1 MRALYSITTL
11 LALCTTATTTTL
23 PNPSRS
29 QQQQQRPFNW
39 LTTKSTGVN
48 LGGWLVQ
55 EASLDTT
62 FWETHAPNAPDEWT
76 LCQTLGPAQCSAV
89 LEHRYSTFITTA
101 TIDALAAAGISLL
114 RIPTTYAAWVNLPGS
129 GLYSGKQTV
138 HLRVIT
144 EYAIRRYNM
153 HIIIDVHSLPGGLNG
168 LDIGEAV
175 GHWGWFYNDTA
186 WDHSMDVVD
195 KVIEFIGASSR
206 PTAFTFEVMNE
217 PADRN
222 KEDDL
227 GMSVFG
233 TPEAVSDSAAA
244 YILRFWRA
252 VLERVRMREA
262 EAEREGLRV
271 GDIPVMFQSFKLP
284 DYWKGNF
291 SADENVVFDMHNYY
305 FEGRNTTAENLPRY
319 MLSDAENKSGDG
331 SIPVFVGEWAIQT
344 AYNNSFALRERNV
357 KAGLAIWEQYT
368 QGSAYWSA
376 RFEGNDTV
384 NGEGTKKDYWSFG
397 RFIDLG
403 YFD

>member
-1 MRALYSITTL
+1 MRALFSITTF
-11 LALCTTATTTTL
+11 LAICTTATTTTL
-23 PNPSRS
+23 PNPSKQHPQS
-29 QQQQQRPFNW
+29 PFNW

-55 EASLDTT
+55 EASLDTE

-76 LCQTLGPAQCSAV
+76 LCQTLGPAQCSSV
-89 LEHRYSTFITTA
+89 LEHRYATFITTS
-101 TIDALAAAGISLL
+101 TIDTLAAAGISLL
-114 RIPTTYAAWVNLPGS
+114 RIPTTYAAWINLPGS
-129 GLYSGKQTV
+129 ALYSGNQTQ
-138 HLRVIT
+138 HLRRIT
-144 EYAIRRYNM
+144 EYAIDTYNM

-168 LDIGEAV
+168 LDIGEAM

-186 WDHSMDVVD
+186 WGHSMDVVD
-195 KVIEFIGASSR
+195 RVVEFIGASGR
-206 PTAFTFEVMNE
+206 PRAFTFEVMNE

-222 KEDDL
+222 REGDL
-227 GMSVFG
+227 GMAAFG
-233 TPEAVSDSAAA
+233 TPAAVSDSAAA

-252 VLERVRMREA
+252 VLERVRTRESQGQDK
-262 EAEREGLRV
+262 GLRV

-331 SIPVFVGEWAIQT
+331 SIPVFVGEWAIQA

-376 RFEGNDTV
+376 RFEGNDTAD
-384 NGEGTKKDYWSFG
+384 GEGTKKDYWSFE

-403 YFD
+403 FFE